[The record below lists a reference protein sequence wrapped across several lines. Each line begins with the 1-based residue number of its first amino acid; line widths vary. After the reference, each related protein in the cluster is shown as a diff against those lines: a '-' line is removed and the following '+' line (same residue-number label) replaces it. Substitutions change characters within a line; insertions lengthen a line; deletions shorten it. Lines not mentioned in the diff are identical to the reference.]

1 MNLELTTT
9 AELIEEMGRR
19 YPTLLVAGEASR
31 DEERDNNLFIARGDL
46 GSLVALVHT
55 LDMKLTYTY
64 MHNMEPTDDML

>member
-9 AELIEEMGRR
+9 ADLIEEMARR
-19 YPTLLVAGEASR
+19 YPTLLVVGEASR
-31 DEERDNNLFIARGDL
+31 DDERDNNLFIARGDL

-64 MHNMEPTDDML
+64 MHHMEPTDDML